1 MVCELYLCLENEVK
15 NEIGIVDELPTPTRP
30 LAVAGEFVYGNMED
44 PAK

>member
-1 MVCELYLCLENEVK
+1 MKLK
-15 NEIGIVDELPTPTRP
+15 MSDIGIVDELPTPTRP